1 MARMAGG
8 AEPTIGIVGPHE
20 LVERIMLSGLPLPTG
35 PTAGQSADR
44 ETAAR
49 RLVTAAF
56 RDEQEAPEKVARLG
70 STVDACLFAS
80 RVPYELARR
89 ANVLTVPATYIQLSG
104 SALYSGLLRA
114 SREGHDIARSSID
127 VISQA
132 DAEDAFTELGIA
144 VTGVHVREEVSG
156 PAVIASF
163 HERLW
168 QQEQISVAFTC
179 LPSVARRLAAAQ
191 VPVFPLRPTGSAIRS
206 ALRTATLLA
215 NFRRLENAQLAVVL
229 VEVPTLR
236 DTVRRGA
243 PRQAREEL
251 RLTVHRFL
259 VQEAQRIHGTVSPLS
274 EHGFLVVATKGS
286 LNQATDGTAGPPF
299 VERARSE
306 LGIGIE
312 VGVGAGR
319 TELEAEARA
328 RASLGRP
335 TSPTPAQ
342 GRPPGQVVRDR
353 TTQPLVPSPRQGGTA
368 GGTTRPGRGL
378 DTLVRLSERLSESGA
393 TPVVDAE
400 TAGRLLS
407 VTPRTA
413 RRLLATLVEEGLA
426 WPLPPSRSPQP
437 GRPRQAYRLVVEK
450 LGPRAPNSS
459 GR

>member
-20 LVERIMLSGLPLPTG
+20 LVERIMLSGLPLTSG
-35 PTAGQSADR
+35 PGAAQSADR
-44 ETAAR
+44 ETVTR
-49 RLVTAAF
+49 RLVTAAY

-80 RVPYELARR
+80 RVPYEFARR
-89 ANVLTVPATYIQLSG
+89 AGVLVVPATYIQLSG
-104 SALYSGLLRA
+104 SALYAALLRA
-114 SREGHDIARSSID
+114 SRDNRDIGRASID
-127 VISQA
+127 VLSQA
-132 DAEDAFTELGIA
+132 DAEDALSELGIPSE
-144 VTGVHVREEVSG
+144 GVHVREEISS

-168 QQEQISVAFTC
+168 RQDQTTVAFTC
-179 LPSVARRLAAAQ
+179 LQSVARRLATAG

-206 ALRTATLLA
+206 ALRTGTLLA
-215 NFRRLENAQLAVVL
+215 GYRRLENAQLAVVI

-259 VQEAQRIHGTVSPLS
+259 VQEAQRIHATVSSLS
-274 EHGFLVVATKGS
+274 EHGFLVVATRGS
-286 LNQATDGTAGPPF
+286 LAQAADGLGGPPF

-319 TELEAEARA
+319 TELEAETRA

-335 TSPTPAQ
+335 AAV
-342 GRPPGQVVRDR
+342 RAAVPGRDR
-353 TTQPLVPSPRQGGTA
+353 AGQSMVPGPRQPA
-368 GGTTRPGRGL
+368 ASASRRGL
-378 DTLVRLSERLSESGA
+378 DTLVRLAEKLAATGA

-426 WPLPPSRSPQP
+426 WPLPPSRSPAP

-450 LGPRAPNSS
+450 LGPRPARPATT
-459 GR
+459 

>member
-1 MARMAGG
+1 MAGG

-20 LVERIMLSGLPLPTG
+20 LVERIMLSGLPLSTG
-35 PTAGQSADR
+35 SGPAQAADR
-44 ETAAR
+44 GDTATR
-49 RLVTAAF
+49 RLVTAAY
-56 RDEQEAPEKVARLG
+56 REEQEAPEKVARLG

-80 RVPYELARR
+80 RVPYEFARR
-89 ANVLTVPATYIQLSG
+89 AGVLTVPATYIQLSG
-104 SALYSGLLRA
+104 SALYAAMLRA
-114 SREGHDIARSSID
+114 SRDGLDLAQSSID
-127 VISQA
+127 VVSPA
-132 DAEDAFTELGIA
+132 EAEDAFAELGIP
-144 VTGVHVREEVSG
+144 TDSVHVREEVSS
-156 PAVIASF
+156 ATVIAAF

-168 QQEQISVAFTC
+168 HQGEISVAFTC
-179 LPSVARRLAAAQ
+179 VQAVARKLAAAQ
-191 VPVFPLRPTGSAIRS
+191 VPVFLLRPTGSAIRA
-206 ALRTATLLA
+206 ALRTGTLLA
-215 NFRRLENAQLAVVL
+215 GYRRLENAQLAVVI

-259 VQEAQRIHGTVSPLS
+259 VQEAQRIHATVSPLT
-274 EHGFLVVATKGS
+274 EHGFLVVATRGS
-286 LNQATDGTAGPPF
+286 LAQAADGLGGPPF

-312 VGVGAGR
+312 VGVGGGR

-328 RASLGRP
+328 RASLGR
-335 TSPTPAQ
+335 SPAARLPAA
-342 GRPPGQVVRDR
+342 RDR
-353 TTQPLVPSPRQGGTA
+353 ATPLVPGQRAAPGTSSSA
-368 GGTTRPGRGL
+368 SVRGL
-378 DTLVRLSERLSESGA
+378 DTLVRLADQLTTTGA

-413 RRLLATLVEEGLA
+413 RRLLATLVDEGLA

-450 LGPRAPNSS
+450 LGPPRA
-459 GR
+459 R

>member
-1 MARMAGG
+1 
-8 AEPTIGIVGPHE
+8 
-20 LVERIMLSGLPLPTG
+20 VERIMLSGLPLNAGSG
-35 PTAGQSADR
+35 PGQPADR
-44 ETAAR
+44 GESATLTR
-49 RLVTAAF
+49 RLVTAAY
-56 RDEQEAPEKVARLG
+56 REEQEAAEKVARLG
-70 STVDACLFAS
+70 GTVDACLFAS
-80 RVPYELARR
+80 RVPYEYARR
-89 ANVLTVPATYIQLSG
+89 AGVLTVPATYIQLSG
-104 SALYSGLLRA
+104 SPLYAAMLRA
-114 SREGHDIARSSID
+114 SREGLDITRASID

-132 DAEDAFTELGIA
+132 DAEDALTELGLPAGGI
-144 VTGVHVREEVSG
+144 HVRDEISSA
-156 PAVIASF
+156 AVIASF

-168 QQEQISVAFTC
+168 HQNEAVAAFTC
-179 LPSVARRLAAAQ
+179 LQSVAKKLAAAQ
-191 VPVFPLRPTGSAIRS
+191 VPVFTLRPTGSAIRS
-206 ALRTATLLA
+206 ALRTGTLLA
-215 NFRRLENAQLAVVL
+215 GYRRLESAQLAVVI

-259 VQEAQRIHGTVSPLS
+259 VQEAQRIHATVSTLN
-274 EHGFLVVATKGS
+274 EHGFLVVATRGS
-286 LNQATDGTAGPPF
+286 LSQAADGAGGPPF
-299 VERARSE
+299 VDRARNE

-312 VGVGAGR
+312 VGVGGGR

-335 TSPTPAQ
+335 AIPARLP
-342 GRPPGQVVRDR
+342 GPARERPGPA
-353 TTQPLVPSPRQGGTA
+353 LVPGPRTA
-368 GGTTRPGRGL
+368 PGPAASRRGL
-378 DTLVRLSERLSESGA
+378 DTLVRLSEKLAETGA

-450 LGPRAPNSS
+450 LGPRGSVRP
-459 GR
+459 G

>member
-20 LVERIMLSGLPLPTG
+20 LVERIMLSGLPLSAGPG
-35 PTAGQSADR
+35 PTQPTERAEAP
-44 ETAAR
+44 TR
-49 RLVTAAF
+49 RLVTAAY
-56 RDEQEAPEKVARLG
+56 REEQEAPEKVARLG
-70 STVDACLFAS
+70 ASVDACLFAS
-80 RVPYELARR
+80 RVPYEYARR
-89 ANVLTVPATYIQLSG
+89 AGVLTVPATYIQLSG
-104 SALYSGLLRA
+104 SALYAAMLRA
-114 SREGHDIARSSID
+114 SRDGLDIGRASLD
-127 VISQA
+127 VVSPA
-132 DAEDAFTELGIA
+132 DAEDAFAELGIPA
-144 VTGVHVREEVSG
+144 EGLHIREEVSG
-156 PAVIASF
+156 ASVISAF

-168 QQEQISVAFTC
+168 HQGEVSVAFTC
-179 LPSVARRLAAAQ
+179 VQSVARKLSAAQ
-191 VPVFPLRPTGSAIRS
+191 VPVYLLRPTGSAIRS
-206 ALRTATLLA
+206 ALRTGTLLA
-215 NFRRLENAQLAVVL
+215 GYRRLENAQLAVVI

-259 VQEAQRIHGTVSPLS
+259 VQEAQRIHATVSPLN
-274 EHGFLVVATKGS
+274 EHGFLVIATRGS
-286 LNQATDGTAGPPF
+286 LSQATDGLGGPPF

-312 VGVGAGR
+312 VGVGGGR

-335 TSPTPAQ
+335 PAAARLATRER
-342 GRPPGQVVRDR
+342 G
-353 TTQPLVPSPRQGGTA
+353 QPLVPGQRAPAAPTTA
-368 GGTTRPGRGL
+368 SVRGL
-378 DTLVRLSERLSESGA
+378 ETLVRLAEKLSATGS

-413 RRLLATLVEEGLA
+413 RRLLATLVDEGLA

-437 GRPRQAYRLVVEK
+437 GRPRQAYRLVIEK
-450 LGPRAPNSS
+450 LGPR
-459 GR
+459 GRP

>member
-20 LVERIMLSGLPLPTG
+20 LVERIMLSGLPLTAG
-35 PTAGQSADR
+35 PGAGQSADR
-44 ETAAR
+44 ETATR
-49 RLVTAAF
+49 RLVTAAY

-80 RVPYELARR
+80 RVPYEFARR
-89 ANVLTVPATYIQLSG
+89 AGVLTVPATYIQLSG
-104 SALYSGLLRA
+104 SALYAAMLRA
-114 SREGHDIARSSID
+114 SRDGRDIGKASID
-127 VISQA
+127 VLSQA
-132 DAEDAFTELGIA
+132 DAEDALTELGIP
-144 VTGVHVREEVSG
+144 TGGVHVREEVSSA
-156 PAVIASF
+156 AVIASF

-168 QQEQISVAFTC
+168 QQDQTTVAFTC
-179 LPSVARRLAAAQ
+179 LQSVARRLTTAQ

-206 ALRTATLLA
+206 ALRTGALLA
-215 NFRRLENAQLAVVL
+215 GYRRLENAQLAVVI

-259 VQEAQRIHGTVSPLS
+259 VQEAQRIHATVSPLN
-274 EHGFLVVATKGS
+274 EHGFLVVATRGS
-286 LNQATDGTAGPPF
+286 LAQAADGLGGPPF
-299 VERARSE
+299 VERARTE

-335 TSPTPAQ
+335 AAVP
-342 GRPPGQVVRDR
+342 RPMPGQARDR
-353 TTQPLVPSPRQGGTA
+353 AGQSLVPAPRPATGA
-368 GGTTRPGRGL
+368 ASRRGL
-378 DTLVRLSERLSESGA
+378 DTLARLADKLAETGA

-450 LGPRAPNSS
+450 LGPPPRASATP
-459 GR
+459 R

>member
-20 LVERIMLSGLPLPTG
+20 LVERIMLSGLPLSTG
-35 PTAGQSADR
+35 AGPGPWPERGEAP
-44 ETAAR
+44 AR
-49 RLVTAAF
+49 RLVTAAY
-56 RDEQEAPEKVARLG
+56 REEQEAPEKVARLG

-89 ANVLTVPATYIQLSG
+89 AGVLTVPATYIQLSG
-104 SALYSGLLRA
+104 SALYAALLRA
-114 SREGHDIARSSID
+114 SRDGLDIAKSSID
-127 VISQA
+127 VISPA
-132 DAEDAFTELGIA
+132 DAEDAFAELGLGTDNI
-144 VTGVHVREEVSG
+144 HVREEVSG
-156 PAVIASF
+156 AAVIAAF

-168 QQEQISVAFTC
+168 HQGEIAVAFTC
-179 LPSVARRLAAAQ
+179 VQSVARKLAAIQ
-191 VPVFPLRPTGSAIRS
+191 VPVFLLRPTGSAIRS
-206 ALRTATLLA
+206 ALRTGTLLA
-215 NFRRLENAQLAVVL
+215 GYRRLENAQLAVVI

-259 VQEAQRIHGTVSPLS
+259 VQEAQRIHATVAPLN
-274 EHGFLVVATKGS
+274 EHGFLVIATRGS
-286 LNQATDGTAGPPF
+286 LSQAADGLGGPPF

-312 VGVGAGR
+312 VGVGGGR

-335 TSPTPAQ
+335 PAAT
-342 GRPPGQVVRDR
+342 RLAATRDR
-353 TTQPLVPSPRQGGTA
+353 AAPLVPGPRGAVTPTSA
-368 GGTTRPGRGL
+368 SVRGL
-378 DTLVRLSERLSESGA
+378 DTLVRLADKLTTAGA

-413 RRLLATLVEEGLA
+413 RRLLATLVDEGLA

-437 GRPRQAYRLVVEK
+437 GRPRQAYRLVIEK
-450 LGPRAPNSS
+450 LGAPRARS
-459 GR
+459 

>member
-1 MARMAGG
+1 MAGG

-20 LVERIMLSGLPLPTG
+20 LVERIMLSGLPLTTG
-35 PTAGQSADR
+35 PGPGPGQQSDR
-44 ETAAR
+44 GDLATR
-49 RLVTAAF
+49 RLVTAAY
-56 RDEQEAPEKVARLG
+56 REEQEAPEKVARLG

-80 RVPYELARR
+80 RVPYEYARR
-89 ANVLTVPATYIQLSG
+89 AGVLTVPATYIQLSG
-104 SALYSGLLRA
+104 SALYAAMLRA
-114 SREGHDIARSSID
+114 SRAGLDITRSSID

-132 DAEDAFTELGIA
+132 DAEDALTELGLP
-144 VTGVHVREEVSG
+144 TGALHVREEVSST
-156 PAVIASF
+156 AVIASF

-168 QQEQISVAFTC
+168 QQNESAVAFTC
-179 LPSVARRLAAAQ
+179 VQSVARKLAAAQ
-191 VPVFPLRPTGSAIRS
+191 VPVFGLRPTGSAIRS
-206 ALRTATLLA
+206 ALRTSTLLA
-215 NFRRLENAQLAVVL
+215 GYRRLESAQLAVVI

-259 VQEAQRIHGTVSPLS
+259 VQEAQRIHATVSTLN
-274 EHGFLVVATKGS
+274 EHGFLVVTTRGS
-286 LNQATDGTAGPPF
+286 LSQAGDGLGGPPF
-299 VERARSE
+299 VERARTE

-312 VGVGAGR
+312 VGVGGGR

-335 TSPTPAQ
+335 AAATRLA
-342 GRPPGQVVRDR
+342 GQSRDR
-353 TTQPLVPSPRQGGTA
+353 AGQPLVPGPRA
-368 GGTTRPGRGL
+368 AASAPAASRRGL
-378 DTLVRLSERLSESGA
+378 DTLVRLSEKLSATGA

-437 GRPRQAYRLVVEK
+437 GRPRQAYRLVIEK
-450 LGPRAPNSS
+450 LGPRAS
-459 GR
+459 R